1 MNPARRNDFRAPTL
15 VCTLALALAC
25 APRATVRS
33 ERETVAPPPAPAP
46 AAAPGPAVPRPIT
59 LVAGGDVTLGAHY
72 EEWVDGLRAKGQSGP
87 AVDGWGFSEVKPL
100 FTGADLVVVNL
111 ECPFTDRGAPIPKN
125 FNFRAR
131 PSTVQ
136 VLVDAGVRAVTLA
149 NNHLMDYGPD
159 GVADTIATLD
169 AAGIAHFG
177 AGRTLAE
184 ARRPAIVEVAGLKIA
199 FLGYLIL
206 GEKHPEPAVVWATE
220 TTAGV
225 AGHPSDWTVVE
236 RMVREDVAA
245 ARKEADLVIP
255 FFHWGREGSRGPD
268 SYQIALARAA
278 VESGAAAVLG
288 SHPHVLHGMERIGKA
303 AVFYSLGN
311 FVFGGNWNP
320 RDKDSVLVKARFD
333 RSGYLGA
340 ELFPLRT
347 DRFPDRPIQPY
358 PLAGTEAQAVMQRL
372 RNGSAGFATP
382 LPELA
387 PPMPANTASA
397 ATAVPAPPGGG
408 ATGTVQASSG
418 TSP

>member
-1 MNPARRNDFRAPTL
+1 MNPARRSDFCSFAL
-15 VCTLALALAC
+15 VCTLGSVLAC
-25 APRATVRS
+25 APRATVRP
-33 ERETVAPPPAPAP
+33 EDVETRAAPPLLAAPAP
-46 AAAPGPAVPRPIT
+46 TEPPPSGSIT
-59 LVAGGDVTLGAHY
+59 LIAGGDVTLGAHY

-100 FTGADLVVVNL
+100 FAGADLVVVNL
-111 ECPFTDRGAPIPKN
+111 ECPFTDRGEPIPKN

-131 PSTVQ
+131 PSTVS
-136 VLVDAGVRAVTLA
+136 VLIDAGVRAVSLA

-159 GVADTIATLD
+159 GVADTVTTLD

-177 AGRTLAE
+177 AGANLAE
-184 ARRPAIVEVAGLKIA
+184 ARKPAIVRVGGLRIA

-245 ARKEADLVIP
+245 AKAQADLVIP
-255 FFHWGREGSRGPD
+255 FFHWGREGSKGPD
-268 SYQIALARAA
+268 AYQISLAKAA

-288 SHPHVLHGMERIGKA
+288 SHPHVLHGMGRIGKVP
-303 AVFYSLGN
+303 VFYSLGN

-320 RDKDSVLVKARFD
+320 RDKDSVLLKARFD

-340 ELFPLRT
+340 ELFPMKT

-358 PLAGTEAQAVMQRL
+358 PLTGTDAQAVMQRL
-372 RNGSAGFATP
+372 RNASAGFATP
-382 LPELA
+382 LAELA
-387 PPMPANTASA
+387 PAPPAPVS
-397 ATAVPAPPGGG
+397 TAVPPG
-408 ATGTVQASSG
+408 S
-418 TSP
+418 

>member
-1 MNPARRNDFRAPTL
+1 MNPARRNDFWSFAL
-15 VCTLALALAC
+15 VCTLGALAAC
-25 APRATVRS
+25 APRATVRPD
-33 ERETVAPPPAPAP
+33 EVQTRTEPPLTAAPAP
-46 AAAPGPAVPRPIT
+46 GEAPPAGSIA
-59 LVAGGDVTLGAHY
+59 LLAGGDVTLGAHY

-100 FTGADLVVVNL
+100 FASADLVVVNL

-136 VLVDAGVRAVTLA
+136 VLVEAGVRAVSLA

-184 ARRPAIVEVAGLKIA
+184 ARKPAFVQVGGLRIA

-225 AGHPSDWTVVE
+225 AGHPSDWAVVE
-236 RMVREDVAA
+236 KMVREDVAA
-245 ARKEADLVIP
+245 AKTQADLVIP
-255 FFHWGREGSRGPD
+255 YFHWGREGSKGPD
-268 SYQIALARAA
+268 AYQISLAKAA

-288 SHPHVLHGMERIGKA
+288 SHPHVLHGMERIGKVP
-303 AVFYSLGN
+303 VFYSLGN

-333 RSGYLGA
+333 RSGFRGV
-340 ELFPLRT
+340 ELFPLKT
-347 DRFPDRPIQPY
+347 DRFPDRPVQPY
-358 PLAGTEAQAVMQRL
+358 PLTGADAQAVMQRL
-372 RNGSAGFATP
+372 RNASAGFATP

-387 PPMPANTASA
+387 PAKPAAPVSA
-397 ATAVPAPPGGG
+397 AATPG
-408 ATGTVQASSG
+408 S
-418 TSP
+418 

>member
-1 MNPARRNDFRAPTL
+1 VNSARRSDFWCFSL
-15 VCTLALALAC
+15 GCTLGLVLAC
-25 APRATVRS
+25 APRATVRP
-33 ERETVAPPPAPAP
+33 EEIETRTAPPLTEAP
-46 AAAPGPAVPRPIT
+46 VPTPTPPQGPIT

-100 FTGADLVVVNL
+100 FAGADLVVVNL
-111 ECPFTDRGAPIPKN
+111 ECPFTDRGEPIPKN

-131 PSTVQ
+131 PSTVS
-136 VLVDAGVRAVTLA
+136 VLVDAGVRAVSLA

-184 ARRPAIVEVAGLKIA
+184 ARRPAIVTVGGIRIA

-220 TTAGV
+220 TKAGV

-236 RMVREDVAA
+236 KMVREDVAA
-245 ARKEADLVIP
+245 AKTQADLVIP
-255 FFHWGREGSRGPD
+255 FFHWGREGSKGPD
-268 SYQIALARAA
+268 AYQIALAKAA
-278 VESGAAAVLG
+278 VESGAAVVLG
-288 SHPHVLHGMERIGKA
+288 SHPHVLHGMELMGKVP
-303 AVFYSLGN
+303 VFYSLGN

-320 RDKDSVLVKARFD
+320 RDKDSVLVKARLD

-340 ELFPLRT
+340 ELFPLKT
-347 DRFPDRPIQPY
+347 DRYPDRPFQPY
-358 PLAGTEAQAVMQRL
+358 PLSGAEAEAVLQRL
-372 RNGSAGFATP
+372 RNASAGFTTP
-382 LPELA
+382 LPALKPAA
-387 PPMPANTASA
+387 PASA
-397 ATAVPAPPGGG
+397 VAAPG
-408 ATGTVQASSG
+408 S
-418 TSP
+418 

>member
-1 MNPARRNDFRAPTL
+1 MNPSRGNDFQALAL
-15 VCTLALALAC
+15 VCTLGLVAGC
-25 APRATVRS
+25 APRTMVRP
-33 ERETVAPPPAPAP
+33 EVETRQEPPLTAAPSPAEVPAPR
-46 AAAPGPAVPRPIT
+46 GPIT
-59 LVAGGDVTLGAHY
+59 IVAGGDVTLGAHY

-87 AVDGWGFSEVKPL
+87 AVDGWGFAEVKPL
-100 FTGADLVVVNL
+100 FAGADLVVVNL
-111 ECPFTDRGAPIPKN
+111 ECPFTLRGEPIPKN

-131 PSTVQ
+131 PSTVS

-149 NNHLMDYGPD
+149 NNHLMDFGPD
-159 GVADTIATLD
+159 GVVDTIATLD

-184 ARRPAIVEVAGLKIA
+184 ARKPAIVEVRGLRIA

-206 GEKHPEPAVVWATE
+206 GEKHPEPAVIWATD

-225 AGHPSDWTVVE
+225 AGHPSDWRVVE
-236 RMVREDVAA
+236 KMVREDVAA

-255 FFHWGREGSRGPD
+255 FFHWGREGSKGPD
-268 SYQIALARAA
+268 AYQIALAKAA

-288 SHPHVLHGMERIGKA
+288 SHPHVLHGMERQGQVPI
-303 AVFYSLGN
+303 FYSLGN

-333 RSGYLGA
+333 RTGYLGA

-347 DRFPDRPIQPY
+347 DRYPDRPVQPY
-358 PLAGTEAQAVMQRL
+358 PLGGAEAEAVLQRL
-372 RNGSAGFATP
+372 RNASATFASP

-387 PPMPANTASA
+387 PPKPAAPVSA
-397 ATAVPAPPGGG
+397 AVPPG
-408 ATGTVQASSG
+408 S
-418 TSP
+418 

>member
-1 MNPARRNDFRAPTL
+1 VNPAQHHDFRSLAL
-15 VCTLALALAC
+15 VCTLAVMGAC
-25 APRATVRS
+25 APRATVRP
-33 ERETVAPPPAPAP
+33 ETETRQEPPLAVAPPPTETPPPAP
-46 AAAPGPAVPRPIT
+46 PRPIS
-59 LVAGGDVTLGAHY
+59 LVVGGDVTLGAHY
-72 EEWVDGLRAKGQSGP
+72 EEWVDGLRAKGQAGP

-100 FTGADLVVVNL
+100 FDGADLVLVNL
-111 ECPFTDRGAPIPKN
+111 ECPFTARGAPIPKN

-136 VLVDAGVRAVTLA
+136 VLVDAGVRAVSLA
-149 NNHLMDYGPD
+149 NNHNMDYGPE

-184 ARRPAIVEVAGLKIA
+184 ARRPAIVDVAGLKIA

-206 GEKHPEPAVVWATE
+206 GAAHPEPAVIWATD

-255 FFHWGREGSRGPD
+255 FFHWGREGSKGPED
-268 SYQIALARAA
+268 YQRALAKAA

-288 SHPHVLHGMERIGKA
+288 SHPHVLHGMELQGQVP
-303 AVFYSLGN
+303 VFYSLGN

-340 ELFPLRT
+340 ELFPLKT
-347 DRFPDRPIQPY
+347 DRYPDRPVQPY
-358 PLAGTEAQAVMQRL
+358 PLTGAEGQAVLQRL
-372 RNGSAGFATP
+372 RNASATFGTP

-387 PPMPANTASA
+387 PPKPAAPVSTAG
-397 ATAVPAPPGGG
+397 APG
-408 ATGTVQASSG
+408 S
-418 TSP
+418 

>member
-1 MNPARRNDFRAPTL
+1 VNPACRHDVRSLAL
-15 VCTLALALAC
+15 VCTLGLVAAC
-25 APRATVRS
+25 APRATVRP
-33 ERETVAPPPAPAP
+33 EIETRAEPPLTVTPAPPQAPPA
-46 AAAPGPAVPRPIT
+46 RPIT

-72 EEWVDGLRAKGQSGP
+72 EEWVDGLRSKGEGGS
-87 AVDGWGFSEVKPL
+87 AVDGWGFSEVQPL
-100 FTGADLVVVNL
+100 FAGADLVVVNL
-111 ECPFTDRGAPIPKN
+111 ECPFTARGTPIPKN

-131 PSTVQ
+131 PTTVQ

-159 GVADTIATLD
+159 GVVDTLETLD

-184 ARRPAIVEVAGLKIA
+184 ARKPAIVEVGGLRIA

-206 GEKHPEPAVVWATE
+206 GAAHPEPAVVWATE

-236 RMVREDVAA
+236 RMVREDVTA

-255 FFHWGREGSRGPD
+255 FFHWGREGSKGPD
-268 SYQIALARAA
+268 AYQLALAKAA

-288 SHPHVLHGMERIGKA
+288 AHPHVLHGMERMGQVP
-303 AVFYSLGN
+303 VFYSLGN

-347 DRFPDRPIQPY
+347 DRYPERPIQPY
-358 PLAGTEAQAVMQRL
+358 PLTGADAQAVLQRL
-372 RNGSAGFATP
+372 RNASSTFATP

-387 PPMPANTASA
+387 PVAPAAPVSA
-397 ATAVPAPPGGG
+397 AGPPG
-408 ATGTVQASSG
+408 S
-418 TSP
+418 

>member
-1 MNPARRNDFRAPTL
+1 MNPARGNDFQALAL
-15 VCTLALALAC
+15 VCTLGLVAAC
-25 APRATVRS
+25 APRTTVRP
-33 ERETVAPPPAPAP
+33 EVETRQEPPLTVAPSPTEAPPP
-46 AAAPGPAVPRPIT
+46 PGPIT

-87 AVDGWGFSEVKPL
+87 AVDGWGFAEVKPL
-100 FTGADLVVVNL
+100 FAGADLVVVNL
-111 ECPFTDRGAPIPKN
+111 ECPFTDRGEPIPKN

-136 VLVDAGVRAVTLA
+136 VLIDAGIRAVSLA

-184 ARRPAIVEVAGLKIA
+184 ARKPAFVEVGGLRIA

-206 GEKHPEPAVVWATE
+206 GEKHPEPAVVWATK

-236 RMVREDVAA
+236 KMVREDVAA
-245 ARKEADLVIP
+245 ARMQADLVIP
-255 FFHWGREGSRGPD
+255 FFHWGREGSKGPD
-268 SYQIALARAA
+268 GYQIALAKVA

-288 SHPHVLHGMERIGKA
+288 SHPHVLHGMERIGKVP
-303 AVFYSLGN
+303 VFYSLGN

-347 DRFPDRPIQPY
+347 DRYPDRPIQPY
-358 PLAGTEAQAVMQRL
+358 PLGGPEAEAVLQRL
-372 RNGSAGFATP
+372 RNASATFATP

-387 PPMPANTASA
+387 PPKPAAPVSA
-397 ATAVPAPPGGG
+397 AVP
-408 ATGTVQASSG
+408 SG
-418 TSP
+418 S

>member
-1 MNPARRNDFRAPTL
+1 VNPAWRSDSWSFAL
-15 VCTLALALAC
+15 VCTLGAVVAC
-25 APRATVRS
+25 APRASVRP
-33 ERETVAPPPAPAP
+33 EDLQTRAEPPLTG
-46 AAAPGPAVPRPIT
+46 GPAQGERALPRPIT
-59 LVAGGDVTLGAHY
+59 LVAAGDVTLGAHY

-100 FTGADLVVVNL
+100 FAGADLVLVNL
-111 ECPFTDRGAPIPKN
+111 ECPFTGRGEPIPKN

-131 PSTVQ
+131 PSTVS
-136 VLVDAGVRAVTLA
+136 VLVDAGVRVVSLA

-177 AGRTLAE
+177 AGATLAE
-184 ARRPAIVEVAGLKIA
+184 ARRPAIVEVGGLRIA

-220 TTAGV
+220 TSAGV
-225 AGHPSDWTVVE
+225 AGHPSDWMVVE

-245 ARKEADLVIP
+245 AKAQADLVIP
-255 FFHWGREGSRGPD
+255 FFHWGREGSKGPD
-268 SYQIALARAA
+268 TYQLALAKAA

-288 SHPHVLHGMERIGKA
+288 SHPHVLQGMERIGRA
-303 AVFYSLGN
+303 PVFYSLGN

-340 ELFPLRT
+340 ELVPLRT

-358 PLAGTEAQAVMQRL
+358 PLTGADAQAVMQRL
-372 RNGSAGFATP
+372 RNASATLTTP

-387 PPMPANTASA
+387 PVSTA
-397 ATAVPAPPGGG
+397 AP
-408 ATGTVQASSG
+408 TGS
-418 TSP
+418 

>member
-1 MNPARRNDFRAPTL
+1 MNLRQRSDSWTFAL
-15 VCTLALALAC
+15 VCTLGAAMAC
-25 APRATVRS
+25 APRATVRP
-33 ERETVAPPPAPAP
+33 EEVQTRAEPPLTQTPAPAE
-46 AAAPGPAVPRPIT
+46 APPPRPIT

-87 AVDGWGFSEVKPL
+87 AVDGWGFAEVKPL

-111 ECPFTDRGAPIPKN
+111 ECPFTARGEPIPKN

-131 PSTVQ
+131 PSTVS
-136 VLVDAGVRAVTLA
+136 VLVDAGVRVVSLA

-169 AAGIAHFG
+169 GAGIAHFG
-177 AGRTLAE
+177 AGSNLAE
-184 ARRPAIVEVAGLKIA
+184 ARRPAIVEVGGVRIA

-236 RMVREDVAA
+236 KMVREDVLAA
-245 ARKEADLVIP
+245 KAQADLVIP
-255 FFHWGREGSRGPD
+255 FFHWGREGSKGPD
-268 SYQIALARAA
+268 TYQLALAKAA

-303 AVFYSLGN
+303 PVFYSLGN

-340 ELFPLRT
+340 ALIPLKT
-347 DRFPDRPIQPY
+347 DRVPDRPIQPY
-358 PLAGTEAQAVMQRL
+358 PLTGPDAQAVMQRL
-372 RNGSAGFATP
+372 RNASAGFASP
-382 LPELA
+382 LPELG
-387 PPMPANTASA
+387 PPSTATPV
-397 ATAVPAPPGGG
+397 ATPSP
-408 ATGTVQASSG
+408 SG
-418 TSP
+418 S

>member
-1 MNPARRNDFRAPTL
+1 MKPVRRHHLHSLAL
-15 VCTLALALAC
+15 VCTLGLVATAC
-25 APRATVRS
+25 APRATLRP
-33 ERETVAPPPAPAP
+33 EIETRQEPPLTVVPAPTPAPAEAPPP
-46 AAAPGPAVPRPIT
+46 GPIT

-72 EEWVDGLRAKGQSGP
+72 EEWVDGLRARGQSGP

-100 FTGADLVVVNL
+100 FAGADLVVVNL
-111 ECPFTDRGAPIPKN
+111 ECPFTARGAPIPKN

-131 PSTVQ
+131 PSSVS
-136 VLVDAGVRAVTLA
+136 VLVEAGVRAVSLA

-159 GVADTIATLD
+159 GVVDTIATLD
-169 AAGIAHFG
+169 AAGVAHFG

-184 ARRPAIVEVAGLKIA
+184 ARKPAIVEMGGLKVA
-199 FLGYLIL
+199 LLGYLIL

-236 RMVREDVAA
+236 KMVREDVAA
-245 ARKEADLVIP
+245 ARREADLVIP
-255 FFHWGREGSRGPD
+255 FFHWGREGSKGPD
-268 SYQIALARAA
+268 AYQLALARAA

-288 SHPHVLHGMERIGKA
+288 AHPHVLHGIERIGQVP
-303 AVFYSLGN
+303 VFYSLGN

-340 ELFPLRT
+340 ELFPLKI
-347 DRFPDRPIQPY
+347 DRFPDRPVQPY
-358 PLAGTEAQAVMQRL
+358 PLTGPEAQAVLQRL
-372 RNGSAGFATP
+372 RNASSTFATS

-387 PPMPANTASA
+387 PATPAAPVSA
-397 ATAVPAPPGGG
+397 AAPPGL
-408 ATGTVQASSG
+408 
-418 TSP
+418 

>member
-1 MNPARRNDFRAPTL
+1 MNPARRHDFRAIGL
-15 VCTLALALAC
+15 VCTLGLFAAC
-25 APRATVRS
+25 APRATVRPEGEAVTPPAS
-33 ERETVAPPPAPAP
+33 TMVASRASAPAP
-46 AAAPGPAVPRPIT
+46 SRPIT

-87 AVDGWGFSEVKPL
+87 EVDGWGFAEVKPL
-100 FTGADLVVVNL
+100 FAGADLVVVNL
-111 ECPFTDRGAPIPKN
+111 ECPFTLRGELIPKN

-159 GVADTIATLD
+159 GVVDTIETLD

-184 ARRPAIVEVAGLKIA
+184 ARKPAIVEVGGLKIA

-236 RMVREDVAA
+236 RMVREDVPA
-245 ARKEADLVIP
+245 ARKQADLVIP
-255 FFHWGREGSRGPD
+255 FFHWGREGSKGPD
-268 SYQIALARAA
+268 TYQLALAKAA
-278 VESGAAAVLG
+278 IDSGAAAVLG
-288 SHPHVLHGMERIGKA
+288 SHPHVLHGMERQGQA

-333 RSGYLGA
+333 RSGYLSA
-340 ELFPLRT
+340 ELIPLRT

-358 PLAGTEAQAVMQRL
+358 PLTGADAQAVLQRL
-372 RNGSAGFATP
+372 RTASSTFATP

-387 PPMPANTASA
+387 PLVPGPPVS
-397 ATAVPAPPGGG
+397 ATAPG
-408 ATGTVQASSG
+408 
-418 TSP
+418 SP

>member
-1 MNPARRNDFRAPTL
+1 MNPARRNDFWSFAL
-15 VCTLALALAC
+15 VCTLGALAAC
-25 APRATVRS
+25 APRATVRP
-33 ERETVAPPPAPAP
+33 EDVQTRTGPPLTAAPAP
-46 AAAPGPAVPRPIT
+46 REAPPAGPIT
-59 LVAGGDVTLGAHY
+59 LLAGGDVTLGAHY

-100 FTGADLVVVNL
+100 FAGADLVVVNL

-136 VLVDAGVRAVTLA
+136 VLVEAGVRAVSLA

-159 GVADTIATLD
+159 GVADTVATLD

-184 ARRPAIVEVAGLKIA
+184 ARKPAFVEVGGIRIA

-225 AGHPSDWTVVE
+225 AGHPSDWAVVE
-236 RMVREDVAA
+236 KMVREDVAA
-245 ARKEADLVIP
+245 AKTQADLVIP
-255 FFHWGREGSRGPD
+255 YFHWGREGSKGPD
-268 SYQIALARAA
+268 TYQISLAKAA

-303 AVFYSLGN
+303 PVFYSLGN

-333 RSGYLGA
+333 RSGFLGV
-340 ELFPLRT
+340 ELFPLRI

-358 PLAGTEAQAVMQRL
+358 PLTGADAQAVMQRL
-372 RNGSAGFATP
+372 RNASATLTTP

-387 PPMPANTASA
+387 PSTATPVS
-397 ATAVPAPPGGG
+397 TALPPG
-408 ATGTVQASSG
+408 S
-418 TSP
+418 

>member
-1 MNPARRNDFRAPTL
+1 MNPARRSDYWSFPLVWTL
-15 VCTLALALAC
+15 GLALAC
-25 APRATVRS
+25 APRSTVRPD
-33 ERETVAPPPAPAP
+33 EVETRTAPPLIAGPAPTEP
-46 AAAPGPAVPRPIT
+46 TVPRPIT
-59 LVAGGDVTLGAHY
+59 VVAGGDVTLGFHY

-87 AVDGWGFSEVKPL
+87 EIEGWGFAEVKPL
-100 FTGADLVVVNL
+100 FAGADLVLVNL
-111 ECPFTDRGAPIPKN
+111 ECPFTSGGAPIPKN

-136 VLVDAGVRAVTLA
+136 VLVDAGVRVVSLA

-184 ARRPAIVEVAGLKIA
+184 ARRPAIVEIAGLKVA

-220 TTAGV
+220 TSAGV

-245 ARKEADLVIP
+245 AKTQADLVIP
-255 FFHWGREGSRGPD
+255 FFHWGREGSKGPD
-268 SYQIALARAA
+268 AYQIALAKAA

-288 SHPHVLHGMERIGKA
+288 SHPHVLHGMERIGRVP
-303 AVFYSLGN
+303 VFYSLGN
-311 FVFGGNWNP
+311 LVFGGNWNP

-340 ELFPLRT
+340 ELFPLKT

-358 PLAGTEAQAVMQRL
+358 PLTGADAQAVMQRL
-372 RNGSAGFATP
+372 RNASASFATP

-387 PPMPANTASA
+387 PPSPPTPV
-397 ATAVPAPPGGG
+397 ATPSPPG
-408 ATGTVQASSG
+408 S
-418 TSP
+418 

>member
-1 MNPARRNDFRAPTL
+1 MNPSRRNDFWSFAL
-15 VCTLALALAC
+15 VCTLGSVLAC
-25 APRATVRS
+25 APRATVRP
-33 ERETVAPPPAPAP
+33 EDVETRPAPPLIAAPAPTEAPPP
-46 AAAPGPAVPRPIT
+46 VPIT

-72 EEWVDGLRAKGQSGP
+72 EEWVDGLRAKGQIGP

-100 FTGADLVVVNL
+100 FAGADLVVVNL
-111 ECPFTDRGAPIPKN
+111 ECPFTSRGEPIPKN

-136 VLVDAGVRAVTLA
+136 VLIDAGVHAVSLA

-177 AGRTLAE
+177 AGSTLAE
-184 ARRPAIVEVAGLKIA
+184 ARRPAIVQVGGLRIA

-220 TTAGV
+220 TKAGV

-236 RMVREDVAA
+236 KMVREDVAA
-245 ARKEADLVIP
+245 AKTQADLVIP
-255 FFHWGREGSRGPD
+255 FFHWGREGSKGPD
-268 SYQIALARAA
+268 AYQISLAKAA

-288 SHPHVLHGMERIGKA
+288 SHPHVLHGMERIGKVP
-303 AVFYSLGN
+303 VFYSLGN

-333 RSGYLGA
+333 RGGYLGA
-340 ELFPLRT
+340 ELFPLKT

-358 PLAGTEAQAVMQRL
+358 PLAGADAQAVMQRL
-372 RNGSAGFATP
+372 RNASATFTTP
-382 LPELA
+382 LPEITPATTA
-387 PPMPANTASA
+387 PVSTA
-397 ATAVPAPPGGG
+397 APPG
-408 ATGTVQASSG
+408 S
-418 TSP
+418 

>member
-1 MNPARRNDFRAPTL
+1 MRRSVL
-15 VCTLALALAC
+15 VCTLALAASC
-25 APRATVRS
+25 APRVVT
-33 ERETVAPPPAPAP
+33 PPPPLVPPPESAPQGATPEGP
-46 AAAPGPAVPRPIT
+46 AAPREIVV
-59 LVAGGDVTLGAHY
+59 VAGGDVKLGHHY
-72 EEWVDGLRAKGQSGP
+72 EEWVDGLRAKGNSGP
-87 AVDGWGFSEVKPL
+87 EVDGYGFFQVKPL
-100 FTGADLVVVNL
+100 FAGADLVVVNL
-111 ECPFTDRGAPIPKN
+111 ECPFTERGAPIPKN

-136 VLVDAGVRAVTLA
+136 ELIDAGIRAVSLA

-159 GVADTIATLD
+159 GVADTIATLE

-184 ARRPAIVEVAGLKIA
+184 ARKPAFVEVGGLRIA

-220 TTAGV
+220 TSAGV

-236 RMVREDVAA
+236 KMAREDVAA
-245 ARKEADLVIP
+245 ARTQADLVIP
-255 FFHWGREGSRGPD
+255 FLHWGREGSKGPD
-268 SYQIALARAA
+268 AYQIALAKAA

-288 SHPHVLHGMERIGKA
+288 SHPHVLHGMERIGKVP
-303 AVFYSLGN
+303 VFYSLGN

-340 ELFPLRT
+340 ELFPLKT
-347 DRFPDRPIQPY
+347 DRYPDRPIQPY
-358 PLAGTEAQAVMQRL
+358 PLSGPEAEAVLQRL
-372 RNGSAGFATP
+372 RTASAGFATP

-387 PPMPANTASA
+387 PVKPAAPVSA
-397 ATAVPAPPGGG
+397 AAPPG
-408 ATGTVQASSG
+408 S
-418 TSP
+418 

>member
-1 MNPARRNDFRAPTL
+1 MNPARRDEFRALAL
-15 VCTLALALAC
+15 VCTLGLFVGC
-25 APRATVRS
+25 TPRTTVRP
-33 ERETVAPPPAPAP
+33 ETSAEAQPASPPVAPAPPPAPS
-46 AAAPGPAVPRPIT
+46 RSIT

-87 AVDGWGFSEVKPL
+87 EVDGWGFTEVKPL
-100 FTGADLVVVNL
+100 FAGADLVVVNL
-111 ECPFTDRGAPIPKN
+111 ECPFTTRGAPIPKN

-149 NNHLMDYGPD
+149 NNHLMDYGTD
-159 GVADTIATLD
+159 GVIDTIATLD

-184 ARRPAIVEVAGLKIA
+184 ARKPAIVEVGGLKIA

-206 GEKHPEPAVVWATE
+206 GAAHPEPPVVWATA

-236 RMVREDVAA
+236 AMVREDVAA
-245 ARKEADLVIP
+245 ARKQADLVIP
-255 FFHWGREGSRGPD
+255 FFHWGREGSKGPD
-268 SYQIALARAA
+268 AYQLALAKAA
-278 VESGAAAVLG
+278 VDSGAAAVLG
-288 SHPHVLHGMERIGKA
+288 SHPHVLHGMERLGPA

-340 ELFPLRT
+340 ELIALRT

-358 PLAGTEAQAVMQRL
+358 PLTGADAQAVLERL
-372 RNGSAGFATP
+372 RTASSTFATP
-382 LPELA
+382 LPALA
-387 PPMPANTASA
+387 PA
-397 ATAVPAPPGGG
+397 AGAPVSTGGPSLGG
-408 ATGTVQASSG
+408 ATRSDR
-418 TSP
+418 

>member
-1 MNPARRNDFRAPTL
+1 VNPALRERLWKVWL
-15 VCTLALALAC
+15 VSALGIAAAC
-25 APRATVRS
+25 APRATVRP
-33 ERETVAPPPAPAP
+33 EPETPPALPPAVAAQPEAPPP
-46 AAAPGPAVPRPIT
+46 GPVT

-72 EEWVDGLRAKGQSGP
+72 EEWVDGLRSKGQSGP
-87 AVDGWGFSEVKPL
+87 AVDGWGFSEVQPL
-100 FTGADLVVVNL
+100 FAGADVVLVNL
-111 ECPFTDRGAPIPKN
+111 ECPFTARGEPIPKN

-136 VLVDAGVRAVTLA
+136 VLIDAGVRAVSLA

-159 GVADTIATLD
+159 GVEDTLATLD

-184 ARRPAIVEVAGLKIA
+184 ARKPAIVEVRGLKIA

-206 GEKHPEPAVVWATE
+206 GAKHPEPPAVWATDAS
-220 TTAGV
+220 AGV

-236 RMVREDVAA
+236 LMVREDVAA

-255 FFHWGREGSRGPD
+255 FFHWGREGSKGPD
-268 SYQIALARAA
+268 AYQLALARAA
-278 VESGAAAVLG
+278 VEAGAAAVLG
-288 SHPHVLHGMERIGKA
+288 SHPHVLHGIEVVGRA
-303 AVFYSLGN
+303 PVFYSLAN

-333 RSGYLGA
+333 RSGYLDA

-347 DRFPDRPIQPY
+347 DRFPERPIQPY
-358 PLAGTEAQAVMQRL
+358 PLAGAEAHAVMQRL
-372 RNGSAGFATP
+372 RNASSGFTTP

-387 PPMPANTASA
+387 PAKAAAAGPA
-397 ATAVPAPPGGG
+397 VEHPGGTPRASV
-408 ATGTVQASSG
+408 ATDH
-418 TSP
+418 

>member
-1 MNPARRNDFRAPTL
+1 MNPGQRSDSWTFAL
-15 VCTLALALAC
+15 VCTLGAAMAC
-25 APRATVRS
+25 APRASVRP
-33 ERETVAPPPAPAP
+33 EEVQTRAEPPLTGT
-46 AAAPGPAVPRPIT
+46 PGPPEVPLPRPIT

-87 AVDGWGFSEVKPL
+87 WVDGWGFSEVKPL
-100 FTGADLVVVNL
+100 FAGADLVVVNL
-111 ECPFTDRGAPIPKN
+111 ECPFTTRGEPIPKN

-131 PSTVQ
+131 PSTVS
-136 VLVDAGVRAVTLA
+136 VLVDAGVRVVSLA

-159 GVADTIATLD
+159 GVADTIAALD
-169 AAGIAHFG
+169 GVGIAHFG
-177 AGRTLAE
+177 AGANLAE
-184 ARRPAIVEVAGLKIA
+184 ARRPAIVEVGGLRIA

-236 RMVREDVAA
+236 KMVREDVAA
-245 ARKEADLVIP
+245 AKAHADLVIP
-255 FFHWGREGSRGPD
+255 FFHWGREGSKGPD
-268 SYQIALARAA
+268 AYQLALAKAT

-288 SHPHVLHGMERIGKA
+288 SHPHVLHGMERIGRA
-303 AVFYSLGN
+303 PVFYSLGN

-347 DRFPDRPIQPY
+347 DRAPERPIQPY
-358 PLAGTEAQAVMQRL
+358 PLTGADAEAVMQRL
-372 RNGSAGFATP
+372 RTASSTLSTP

-387 PPMPANTASA
+387 PPKPAAPVSA
-397 ATAVPAPPGGG
+397 ASPPG
-408 ATGTVQASSG
+408 S
-418 TSP
+418 